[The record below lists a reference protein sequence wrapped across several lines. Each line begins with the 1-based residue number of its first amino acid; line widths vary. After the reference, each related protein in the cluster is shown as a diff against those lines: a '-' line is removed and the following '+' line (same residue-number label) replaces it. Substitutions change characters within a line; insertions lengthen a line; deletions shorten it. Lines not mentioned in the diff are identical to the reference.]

1 MSKTFTETAWL
12 AELQKLTQPVKGKSE
27 GFLTA
32 REIGAKTNRTVAT
45 VLKLLRIAADKHLLE
60 VRRELRQRVDGMDTP
75 TSCYRVKKA

>member
-1 MSKTFTETAWL
+1 MAKTFSETAWL

-32 REIGAKTNRTVAT
+32 REIGAKTGRSVVA
-45 VLKLLRIAADKHLLE
+45 VRKLLRLAADKKLLE
-60 VRRELRQRVDGMDTP
+60 VRREARPRVDGMDTP